1 MTIPYKT
8 SLKYKLCWDFN
19 WKITQRVSHATPAHR
34 YVHIYISLVHFSPH
48 LLKPKHNHHSMSL
61 SLSVLQP
68 QGLFFPSEE
77 SITHGRMLG
86 NTAWVE
92 DRGNGNPK
100 PWVPGRSVPVI
111 HSVALCQALSHELV
125 LENKQK
131 ISFFFFSGQCNSG
144 GWRNQ
149 LTCMRDSCTHK
160 DMLMHLVWHH
170 RDQWWGSF
178 ARIPPIPICCKITFF
193 IFNPLQHHITLV
205 SVLLSSPKPTISN
218 CSAHELQLFTTS
230 GRWWQLFL
238 RPVCWGYSTSIPN

>member
-131 ISFFFFSGQCNSG
+131 ISFFFFFFF
-144 GWRNQ
+144 R
-149 LTCMRDSCTHK
+149 
-160 DMLMHLVWHH
+160 
-170 RDQWWGSF
+170 WGRLISLRF
-178 ARIPPIPICCKITFF
+178 EGNKT
-193 IFNPLQHHITLV
+193 
-205 SVLLSSPKPTISN
+205 SVLKGKNVKKLTQRFRKWQYTLSLFFFPGMFCPVICRTAISSS
-218 CSAHELQLFTTS
+218 CLKVSLT
-230 GRWWQLFL
+230 
-238 RPVCWGYSTSIPN
+238 Y